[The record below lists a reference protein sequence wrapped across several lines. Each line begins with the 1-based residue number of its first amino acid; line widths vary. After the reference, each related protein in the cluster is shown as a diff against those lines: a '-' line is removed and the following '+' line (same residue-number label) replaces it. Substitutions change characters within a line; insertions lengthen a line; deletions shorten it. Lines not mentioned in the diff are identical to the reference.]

1 VERKQG
7 EVAVMCT
14 NKKCFAQQLA
24 KLLHMASAFE
34 IDGLGEKI
42 AEQLLQKGFVHEAAD
57 LFTLEPGDF
66 LQLEGF
72 AEISSNKLV
81 NEIQSKKTID
91 LARFIYGLGIRH
103 VGGETAVLL
112 ANHFG
117 TIDAFRK
124 AKKEDLEEIEGIGD
138 VVAKSI
144 IEYLSDEHHIKEL
157 DHLLK
162 EVTVKSVST
171 KKKSGPFTG
180 TVWVITGSLD
190 SMSRD
195 EAKEK
200 IRSLGGKVSSTVS
213 KKTSFVVAGEEPGSK
228 YEKAKKLGVTILDE
242 GEFVSKLKL
251 M

>member
-1 VERKQG
+1 MVYLFCGGKYIYS
-7 EVAVMCT
+7 VTSC
-14 NKKCFAQQLA
+14 L
-24 KLLHMASAFE
+24 
-34 IDGLGEKI
+34 ILG
-42 AEQLLQKGFVHEAAD
+42 
-57 LFTLEPGDF
+57 T
-66 LQLEGF
+66 
-72 AEISSNKLV
+72 
-81 NEIQSKKTID
+81 
-91 LARFIYGLGIRH
+91 
-103 VGGETAVLL
+103 
-112 ANHFG
+112 
-117 TIDAFRK
+117 
-124 AKKEDLEEIEGIGD
+124 
-138 VVAKSI
+138 
-144 IEYLSDEHHIKEL
+144 
-157 DHLLK
+157 
-162 EVTVKSVST
+162 KSVST